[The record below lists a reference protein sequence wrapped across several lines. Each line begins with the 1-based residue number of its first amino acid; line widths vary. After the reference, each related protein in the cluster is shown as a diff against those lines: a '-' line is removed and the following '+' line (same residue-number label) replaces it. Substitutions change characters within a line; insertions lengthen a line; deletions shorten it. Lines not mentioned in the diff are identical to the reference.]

1 MSLSWFHENRARK
14 EEERGKMEWEEAVEQ
29 VSDAL
34 KVLPLSVWETIVKRG
49 AAYREM
55 NTLALRYPSGVF
67 LTLMVV
73 VGLNDYQ
80 LKGKAEVAYW
90 PPLRRHLDALHV
102 PDSLKDLE
110 RILEPFYQKERL
122 NNIKVNRLR
131 RFLKS
136 SLARRLWNM
145 TPKEA
150 AKQLRGIWREIAL
163 VMIQKSSDKTI
174 AFAAKTLAIG
184 LLLLNETGFD
194 FSGIPVPVDSRVR
207 DLTPS
212 LNDDH
217 RVRQFW
223 DDTLERLRETE
234 PNLTHLHLDS
244 LLWQYGGA
252 TNRRLYLIDLGIG
265 EATAAK
271 IEQIFH
277 NLGALR
283 RD

>member
-1 MSLSWFHENRARK
+1 
-14 EEERGKMEWEEAVEQ
+14 MEWEEAVEQ

-34 KVLPLSVWETIVKRG
+34 KVVPLSVWETIVKSG
-49 AAYREM
+49 AYREM
-55 NTLALRYPSGVF
+55 NTLAQRYPSGAF

-90 PPLRRHLDALHV
+90 PPLRRHLEALHV

-110 RILEPFYQKERL
+110 RILEPFYQEERL
-122 NNIKVNRLR
+122 NNIKVSRLL
-131 RFLKS
+131 RFLES

-163 VMIQKSSDKTI
+163 VMGQKSSDKTI

-184 LLLLNETGFD
+184 LLLLNEKGFD
-194 FSGIPVPVDSRVR
+194 FAGVPVPVDLRVR
-207 DLTPS
+207 DLTPHLS
-212 LNDDH
+212 DDG
-217 RVRQFW
+217 RIRQFW
-223 DDTLERLRETE
+223 NETLGRLRKAE

-244 LLWQYGGA
+244 LLWHYGGA
-252 TNRRLYLIDLGIG
+252 TNKRFYLIDLGIR
-265 EATAAK
+265 EATAVK
-271 IEQIFH
+271 IERIFQNLA
-277 NLGALR
+277 NLG

>member
-1 MSLSWFHENRARK
+1 
-14 EEERGKMEWEEAVEQ
+14 MEWEEAVEQ

-49 AAYREM
+49 AGYREM
-55 NTLALRYPSGVF
+55 NTLSQRYPSGVF

-90 PPLRRHLDALHV
+90 PPLRRHLEALPV

-110 RILEPFYQKERL
+110 HILESFYQKERL
-122 NNIKVNRLR
+122 PNIKVSRLR
-131 RFLKS
+131 RFLES

-145 TPKEA
+145 TPKEV
-150 AKQLRGIWREIAL
+150 AKQLKAIWRETAL
-163 VMIQKSSDKTI
+163 TMAQRASDKTI
-174 AFAAKTLAIG
+174 AFAAKALAIG

-194 FSGIPVPVDSRVR
+194 FAGIPVPVDSRVKG
-207 DLTPS
+207 LTPS
-212 LNDDH
+212 LRDDD

-223 DDTLERLRETE
+223 DETLGRLRKTE

-252 TNRRLYLIDLGIG
+252 TNKRLYLMDLGIG
-265 EATAAK
+265 EETAVQ
-271 IEQIFH
+271 IEQFFRI
-277 NLGALR
+277 LEL
-283 RD
+283 

>member
-1 MSLSWFHENRARK
+1 
-14 EEERGKMEWEEAVEQ
+14 MEWEKAVEQ

-34 KVLPLSVWETIVKRG
+34 KVLPLPVWEMIVKRG
-49 AAYREM
+49 AGYREM
-55 NTLALRYPSGVF
+55 KSLAQRYPPGVF

-90 PPLRRHLDALHV
+90 PPLRKHLDASHV

-122 NNIKVNRLR
+122 NPEKVIRLR
-131 RFLKS
+131 RFLES
-136 SLARRLWNM
+136 PLARRLWNM

-150 AKQLRGIWREIAL
+150 AQHLKGIWQEVAL
-163 VMIQKSSDKTI
+163 VMKQKPSKKTI
-174 AFAAKTLAIG
+174 TFAAKALAIG

-194 FSGIPVPVDSRVR
+194 FAGIPVPVDSRVKN
-207 DLTPS
+207 LTSS
-212 LNDDH
+212 LSDD
-217 RVRQFW
+217 RIRQFW
-223 DDTLERLRETE
+223 DETLGRLRKTE

-252 TNRRLYLIDLGIG
+252 ANKRLYLIDLGIG
-265 EATAAK
+265 EAAATR
-271 IEQIFH
+271 IEQTFAI
-277 NLGALR
+277 LR
-283 RD
+283 